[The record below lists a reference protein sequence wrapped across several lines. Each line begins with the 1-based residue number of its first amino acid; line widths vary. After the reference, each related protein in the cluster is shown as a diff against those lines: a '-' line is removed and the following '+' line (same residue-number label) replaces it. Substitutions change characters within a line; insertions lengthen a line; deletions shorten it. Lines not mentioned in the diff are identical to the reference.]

1 MAAQLRKIAYVTGAS
16 RGIGEALI
24 KKLLSE
30 NYVVVGLSRTT
41 NFSHPNFKAITIDL
55 ADLMAVKKFVFSENA
70 EHVLLVNN
78 AGVLGDIGPVG
89 SLNTETFEK
98 VMNVNVIAPQILSNA
113 FMATYIGNVASGHIL
128 NISSGAGKN
137 PIDGWATYCAS
148 KAAIDLFSE
157 TIRKEI
163 DVHKIENWFIHS
175 IAPGVVD
182 TAMQSEIR
190 TVSEEKFSS
199 IQRFKDLK
207 VKNQLSAP
215 KDVADQLMKV
225 IAAPHAFEKTI
236 FSVRDY

>member
-24 KKLLSE
+24 KKLLAE
-30 NYVVVGLSRTT
+30 NYVVVGLSRTS

-55 ADLMAVKKFVFSENA
+55 ADLTAVKKFVFSEIA
-70 EHVLLVNN
+70 DHVLLVNN

-89 SLNTETFEK
+89 SLKPETFEK
-98 VMNVNVIAPQILSNA
+98 VMHVNVIAPQILTNA
-113 FMATYIGNVASGHIL
+113 FIAKYGGNATSGHIL

-157 TIRKEI
+157 TIRKEM
-163 DVHKIENWFIHS
+163 DVHNIENWTIHS

-182 TAMQSEIR
+182 TEMQSEIR
-190 TVSEEKFSS
+190 STAAEKFSS

-207 VKNQLSAP
+207 AENQLSSP
-215 KDVADQLMKV
+215 HDVADKLMQV
-225 IAAPHAFEKTI
+225 IVSPHAFEKTI